1 MQNLC
6 TINFSNFE
14 PKSLCNYLENR
25 IYLQVLSNIEIT
37 QKYVFELLQEDD
49 SQTNDL
55 LNSLVDII
63 FKEIRQLFTKDKLIL
78 FPHLISNNST
88 KINLEP
94 TNEIHKRINRLLE
107 KIRYLMNNY
116 VAKPEWTSTHEICC
130 NELFNLEQSILFIF
144 YIKENYLWSKIN
156 QVPNHEVI

>member
-63 FKEIRQLFTKDKLIL
+63 FKETRQLFTKDKLIL
-78 FPHLISNNST
+78 FPH
-88 KINLEP
+88 
-94 TNEIHKRINRLLE
+94 
-107 KIRYLMNNY
+107 
-116 VAKPEWTSTHEICC
+116 
-130 NELFNLEQSILFIF
+130 
-144 YIKENYLWSKIN
+144 
-156 QVPNHEVI
+156 